1 LESTRALFFDEV
13 RKGPRLLNYLGHAGI
28 TSLGLRETLFA
39 VEDLETMT
47 IDGLQPVF
55 AAMTCVASRFAV
67 PGLVSLGEAMLI
79 DDQGAVA
86 VWGPSGVSINEQAAL
101 LARELLEELSSGEEA
116 RLGPMIDRTF
126 PVVADLELGRD
137 MIEMYHLFGDPALR
151 VAKKDDSAGTGGS
164 GGAPSTGGSGGSSL
178 PDDRLITAGCTVG
191 SPQPDASG
199 ALLLLLATLALLFR
213 KRSRPRLKDS
223 RGRS

>member
-1 LESTRALFFDEV
+1 
-13 RKGPRLLNYLGHAGI
+13 
-28 TSLGLRETLFA
+28 
-39 VEDLETMT
+39 MT

-164 GGAPSTGGSGGSSL
+164 GGAPGTGGSGGYSL
-178 PDDRLITAGCTVG
+178 PDDRLTTAGCTVG
-191 SPQPDASG
+191 SPRPDTSA
-199 ALLLLLATLALLFR
+199 ALLLLVAAGALLFR
-213 KRSRPRLKDS
+213 KRKRNRKRNRDA
-223 RGRS
+223 